1 MTEVFVSTAEAA
13 RQLGIC
19 TKSVLAL
26 IHAGELAGYA
36 HTTAIS
42 GRVHAWKVEQSSI
55 TAYVARQ
62 RRRIPA

>member
-1 MTEVFVSTAEAA
+1 MTETYISTKETA
-13 RQLGIC
+13 RRLGIC

-55 TAYVARQ
+55 TTYVARQ